1 MTKLSRRGLLN
12 GQSISKLKLCEHCV
26 FGKQKRVKFTKG
38 IHNTKG
44 TLDYIHYDLW
54 GPSRVPSKGGAS
66 YMFTIIDDFF
76 RKVWMFFLKQK
87 SDVLATF
94 KEGKIMIENQTRK
107 QVKHLRIDND
117 LEFCSDEFNVLCK
130 SKGIVRHHTI
140 RHTPQQNGMTK

>member
-12 GQSISKLKLCEHCV
+12 GQSISKRKLCEHCV

-76 RKVWMFFLKQK
+76 IKVWVFFLKQK

-107 QVKHLRIDND
+107 
-117 LEFCSDEFNVLCK
+117 
-130 SKGIVRHHTI
+130 
-140 RHTPQQNGMTK
+140 

>member
-12 GQSISKLKLCEHCV
+12 GQSISKLKFCEHCI

-38 IHNTKG
+38 IHNTKR

-76 RKVWMFFLKQK
+76 IKVWVFFLKQK

-107 QVKHLRIDND
+107 
-117 LEFCSDEFNVLCK
+117 
-130 SKGIVRHHTI
+130 
-140 RHTPQQNGMTK
+140 